1 MDEGTEKLVMDLEN
15 LYFEAKNKEFHD
27 FENQIYP
34 FPKLKL
40 IEKLQEIIDG
50 VKAGKY
56 DNEYKI

>member
-1 MDEGTEKLVMDLEN
+1 MDLEN